1 MTSEQCAELIRGDA
15 DACQNAPQRALGDV
29 SPSVYR
35 NGDRAPVWVAHDV
48 MATVDPRDR
57 EADAFES
64 LDNFRSRHG
73 RDAARHK
80 AASYQRLGNVECQR
94 HLVRYPHLFYEQF

>member
-1 MTSEQCAELIRGDA
+1 MPDNADPIEDDDRGS
-15 DACQNAPQRALGDV
+15 LGDV
-29 SPSVYR
+29 SPSVYWE
-35 NGDRAPVWVAHDV
+35 GDRAPVWVAHDV

-64 LDNFRSRHG
+64 LDNFCSRHG

-80 AASYQRLGNVECQR
+80 AASYQRSGNVECQR